1 MAQSALGIELPT
13 FPHHLARALR
23 LLSPFPL
30 LSDAGAGVLGQSS
43 REWKVGLTPVLLLL
57 AAWISGQQSAQCPF
71 HPCGSPE
78 LLPCPLRGSSQSG
91 PGSPQRAEPRR
102 APALTLL
109 EAVTQPSPLVPGSRA
124 GSRPVSVP
132 FLCCLSLP

>member
-1 MAQSALGIELPT
+1 MAQSSLGVELHT
-13 FPHHLARALR
+13 FSHHLARALR

-30 LSDAGAGVLGQSS
+30 LMLEPGVLGQSS
-43 REWKVGLTPVLLLL
+43 REWKVGLTPDLLLL

-78 LLPCPLRGSSQSG
+78 LLPCPLRGSGQSR
-91 PGSPQRAEPRR
+91 PGSPQRAEPHR